1 MAETPSSVNFNW
13 PEAAQKLRNFLDASW
28 DALPPGPIAV
38 ACSGGADSLAAL
50 LLTWASF
57 PETRKNLCV
66 LHYDHAVRATSA
78 EDAAFVR
85 KVCRALEIEYAAER
99 RKETDDVHS
108 EAELRKLRLDFFKRE
123 MDSRKIAVLIQG
135 HQRDDIA
142 ENMLMRLTRG
152 SGTEGLAAPR
162 KLSRQADGRIFV
174 RPLLDISKETLL
186 DALRRCGIP
195 WCEDS
200 TNAENEYFRNR
211 IRNRVLPELREAAP
225 FENIARSRKLLEEDA
240 DALDFFAE
248 QALGKIRYLTSDSE
262 VRRESTNDCCLSHFP
277 KAVVRRCLR
286 KILSR
291 EKIVNAGAAVI
302 DTLVESIVTEAPQKI
317 QLGTRKIIWDGKMLK
332 FVSLKKLPET
342 MVFEQEKITVSER
355 LLEQIRSGLFPP
367 TETVFLAGHPEIVV
381 RTLLPGERF
390 RPLGAPGEKPVRR
403 IFTDKKIPE
412 NLRKSLPVFAD
423 GTGIAWIPGL
433 PPAERFRIIRAGC
446 AALRLTYRNA
456 SLV

>member
-1 MAETPSSVNFNW
+1 MEEIPFSVSFNW
-13 PEAAQKLRNFLDASW
+13 PEAAERLRNLLDVSW
-28 DALPPGPIAV
+28 NAVSPGPTAI

-50 LLTWASF
+50 LLIWASF
-57 PETRKNLCV
+57 PETRKEFCV
-66 LHYDHAVRATSA
+66 LHYDHAVREASA
-78 EDAAFVR
+78 GDAAFVQD
-85 KVCRALEIEYAAER
+85 VCRALEIEYVIER
-99 RKETDDVHS
+99 REGADTVHS
-108 EAELRKLRLDFFKRE
+108 EAELRNLRLKFFKRE
-123 MDSRKIAVLIQG
+123 MDSRKIAILIQG

-152 SGTEGLAAPR
+152 AGTEGLAAPR
-162 KLSRQADGRIFV
+162 KFSRQADGRIFI
-174 RPLLDISKETLL
+174 RPLLEIPKATIL

-195 WCEDS
+195 WREDA
-200 TNAENEYFRNR
+200 TNAENDYFRNR

-240 DALDFFAE
+240 DALDFFTE
-248 QALGKIRYLTSDSE
+248 QVLKKIRYQASDSE
-262 VRRESTNDCCLSHFP
+262 IREKSPEDCRLSHLP
-277 KAVVRRCLR
+277 KAIVRRCLR

-291 EKIVNAGAAVI
+291 EKIANAGATVI
-302 DTLVESIVTEAPQKI
+302 DALVESIVTETPQKM
-317 QLGTRKIIWDGKMLK
+317 QLGTRKIVWDGEILK
-332 FVSLKKLPET
+332 FVSLEKLPET
-342 MVFEQEKITVSER
+342 MVFEQEKITVSES
-355 LLEQIRSGLFPP
+355 LFEQIRSGAFPP

-381 RTLLPGERF
+381 RTLLPGEKF

-412 NLRKSLPVFAD
+412 NLRKKLPVFAD

-433 PPAERFRIIRAGC
+433 PPAERFRILRAGG